1 MRISDWSSDVCSS
14 DLANFIW
21 EHFQEKDNRSRTGKQ
36 LCHRDDGPDT
46 VGSTP
51 VVTDPNNPYA
61 SVIRQGL
68 FSTGCKA
75 GSLYDEGAFG
85 TPNGL
90 ALAAVSA
97 LIRLNNTYSLGRD
110 ADGNYVGLLNPE
122 DPYGGMTQSRDLRE
136 IASFRDS
143 RYRAKADVLELNA
156 DLHLDRK
163 RKRWNSSH

>member
-1 MRISDWSSDVCSS
+1 MTQRSGYDYNSVTKNRVNGRDLWSTRLTVGFEPSS
-14 DLANFIW
+14 SFRANFIW

-68 FSTGCKA
+68 FSTGCKE

-90 ALAAVSA
+90 
-97 LIRLNNTYSLGRD
+97 
-110 ADGNYVGLLNPE
+110 
-122 DPYGGMTQSRDLRE
+122 
-136 IASFRDS
+136 
-143 RYRAKADVLELNA
+143 
-156 DLHLDRK
+156 DRK
-163 RKRWNSSH
+163 STRMNSSH

>member
-61 SVIRQGL
+61 SVIRQHL

-75 GSLYDEGAFG
+75 GRLYDEGAFG

-90 ALAAVSA
+90 EF
-97 LIRLNNTYSLGRD
+97 GR
-110 ADGNYVGLLNPE
+110 ASRRERVWQYV
-122 DPYGGMTQSRDLRE
+122 
-136 IASFRDS
+136 
-143 RYRAKADVLELNA
+143 
-156 DLHLDRK
+156 
-163 RKRWNSSH
+163 